1 MNSKNILFLS
11 IFLFFILST
20 NINCSTQGLNKI
32 ITSDEQ
38 KKLIETFEKTLS
50 SKDFKKE
57 NFQSLLQS
65 SVGYQILSGSSIW
78 SKIQKEDLCQE
89 IKTFFEDFSPNS
101 EEQYE
106 SQKAIWTTLNSLQS
120 GSIIYNELQCH
131 TKKKNNKINK
141 LSPAIKEL
149 LLKSINGKSSRNI
162 YLGGQTFFE
171 LEKTK
176 IFNEKE
182 TDEFRKATLKSFAK
196 MLALLEEDDPEV
208 EFSQYI
214 LELAVLVVEN
224 YDSETSYQALA
235 DDDNDII
242 DESDKTESESEDDEE
257 EYESLEGYLEMTIE
271 ELLENVLELIPD
283 VANLLVENDGQ
294 VTQSFFNDESGKPDL
309 EITSRVL
316 RTFVKL
322 KKLSIKLNKD
332 EEEEEE
338 DEDEDEDGDDE
349 EIFTEEDLIGLAE
362 FLFSRK
368 STQDISAAYNVIT
381 GLKSLDED
389 RVFKKLICITAD
401 KEELSIKQKSK
412 KNAMNLLVSDLFG
425 KALPADNI
433 EVFLSRFSPVSKPEQ
448 SLTSHFLIN
457 QDRKS
462 GQYAAD
468 LLAYRPSIGFY
479 NLEVRVSYK
488 PPKAGTANKKLRP
501 FKPVDVT
508 ILTKIVGPVK
518 VSDLEIVV
526 KQPKSQGGSVLTR
539 NKIKYPETLNSA
551 KKDIVV
557 NRDNVLSISFRV
569 IAGQPS
575 KSSKKQKAG
584 FQQSINNLIETHQA
598 MIKITDLET
607 GIERYFLAIQKT
619 KKYQCTIDINSND
632 GNMDFSSGKYN
643 LELIIGNFFFEKS
656 IQWNF
661 SQIKINFGDLSEG
674 EQKIL
679 DLSIENQKIHP
690 DFLIKDEIKHIFN
703 PDPKR
708 PPKVV
713 SNAFTG
719 IMLIPFL
726 LLIILLYIVG
736 FNLKS
741 FPSLKNPIA
750 VITNLTFIASL
761 AFIVLLFL
769 AYFFKLTMFKTLF
782 YLLIISVISS
792 VSGYFTLRNLD
803 K

>member
-1 MNSKNILFLS
+1 MNTKNILFIC

-32 ITSDEQ
+32 ITRGEQ
-38 KKLIETFEKTLS
+38 KKLMETFEKTIA
-50 SKDFKKE
+50 SKNYKKE
-57 NFQSLLQS
+57 NFQSLLQA
-65 SVGYQILSGSSIW
+65 SVGYQFLSGSSIW
-78 SKIQKEDLCQE
+78 SKVQKEDLCQE
-89 IKTFFEDFSPNS
+89 IKTFFEDVSLNTD
-101 EEQYE
+101 EQYE
-106 SQKAIWTTLNSLQS
+106 SQTTIWNTLNSLQS

-131 TKKKNNKINK
+131 SKKKDNKISK

-162 YLGGQTFFE
+162 YLSGQTFFE

-182 TDEFRKATLKSFAK
+182 TSKFRKVILRSFGK

-208 EFSQYI
+208 EFSQYV

-224 YDSETSYQALA
+224 YDSETSYQELA
-235 DDDNDII
+235 DDDDDDDTII
-242 DESDKTESESEDDEE
+242 EKAESEDDDDEE
-257 EYESLEGYLEMTIE
+257 EYESLEGYLEMSIE
-271 ELLENVLELIPD
+271 ELLENVIELIAD

-294 VTQSFFNDESGKPDL
+294 IQQSFFNDESGKPDL

-316 RTFVKL
+316 RTFAKL
-322 KKLSIKLNKD
+322 KKLSINLND
-332 EEEEEE
+332 
-338 DEDEDEDGDDE
+338 DDDDDDDDE
-349 EIFTEEDLIGLAE
+349 EIFSEEDLIGLAE

-401 KEELSIKQKSK
+401 NEELSIKQKGK
-412 KNAMNLLVSDLFG
+412 QNAMKLLVSDLFG
-425 KALPADNI
+425 NALPDDSI
-433 EVFLSRFSPVSKPEQ
+433 EVFLFRLSPVSKPEK
-448 SLTSHFLIN
+448 SLTSHFLLS
-457 QDRKS
+457 QDPKS
-462 GQYAAD
+462 KKYVAD
-468 LLAYRPSIGFY
+468 LLAYKPSIGFY
-479 NLEVRVSYK
+479 NLEVRVSHK
-488 PPKAGTANKKLRP
+488 SSKDGKSNKKLRP
-501 FKPVDVT
+501 FNTADVT

-526 KQPKSQGGSVLTR
+526 KQPKSQGGSVLSH
-539 NKIKYPETLNSA
+539 NKIKYPETSDSA

-557 NRDNVLSISFRV
+557 KRDNVLSISFRV
-569 IAGQPS
+569 TAGQPS
-575 KSSKKQKAG
+575 KASKKQKTG
-584 FQQSINNLIETHQA
+584 FQQNINNLIETHQA
-598 MIKITDLET
+598 MVKITDLET
-607 GIERYFLAIQKT
+607 GIERYFLAMQKT

-656 IQWNF
+656 ILWNF
-661 SQIKINFGDLSEG
+661 ANINIDFGDLSEG
-674 EQKIL
+674 EQTIL

-719 IMLIPFL
+719 IMLIPFV
-726 LLIILLYIVG
+726 LLIVLLYIVG

-750 VITNLTFIASL
+750 LITNLIFIATL
-761 AFIVLLFL
+761 GLLVLLFL

-782 YLLIISVISS
+782 YLLIVGAISS